1 MSLGSSLPGEQPMHL
16 STSILAAAV
25 FSCVLASSLAS
36 QTQTKPIDPV
46 NIDSTCHPCQDFFQY
61 ANGGWLKRSEIPG
74 DLPRWGSFNEL
85 QEQNYAELQDVLT
98 EAAANAGTERDADL
112 RKLGTFYGTC
122 MDSAAVEAAGIAP
135 LASEL
140 NQIEMIKDRSGVE
153 AAIAR
158 LHRVGIPAA
167 FAIRSIPDAKKSAR
181 TIAELYQAGLG
192 MPDRDYY
199 TKSDSA
205 SDKLRREYVQHV
217 ANMLRLSGKDSPTA
231 ATSAQGIMRLET
243 TLAHASMTREAQR
256 DPESVYHLTRSSD
269 LPKITPKFG
278 WQRYWRIHGLK
289 RVAELNVAQP
299 EFMATLDSLL
309 AAAPLNDWKAYLR
322 WTLIANT
329 APALSSPFV
338 KEGFRFNSTV
348 LRGVSEMRPRWKR
361 CLTLTDQALGEVLG
375 QAYVRKNFTPEAK
388 ARALEMVRNI
398 RAEFRTRLAGLSWMS
413 QETKRKAYAKL
424 DAIINKIGYPDKW
437 RDYSK
442 LETRAGPFVAN
453 LLRANEFETSRV
465 LRKIGRPTDRTEWG
479 MTAPTV
485 NAYFNPS
492 TNEITF
498 PAGIMQPPFFN
509 PKADDAVNYG
519 GMGGA
524 IGHEI
529 THGFDDEGRQFDSE
543 GNLSGWWTDTD
554 TKEFNRRAEVV
565 EKQFD
570 GYVAID
576 SLHVNGKLTLGEN
589 IADLGGLIIAH
600 GAYRRALQGKAEP
613 ALIDGLTGD
622 QRFYLAWAQIWR
634 AKARPEFVRL
644 LVNTDPHAPP
654 NFRTNGPLSNIPAF
668 ARAFGCKTGN
678 PMVRPDS
685 LRAQIW

>member
-1 MSLGSSLPGEQPMHL
+1 MYP
-16 STSILAAAV
+16 SIRMLAAISLCTA
-25 FSCVLASSLAS
+25 LANPPLAA
-36 QTQTKPIDPV
+36 QTQTKPIDPA
-46 NIDSTCHPCQDFFQY
+46 NIDSTCNPCRDFFQY

-85 QEQNYAELQDVLT
+85 QEQNFAALKDVLT
-98 EAAANAGTERDADL
+98 DAARNARSTSDPNA

-122 MDSAAVEAAGIAP
+122 MDSAAVEAAGITP
-135 LASEL
+135 LAGQL
-140 NQIEMIKDRSGVE
+140 NQIEAITDRSGVE
-153 AAIAR
+153 AALAR
-158 LHRVGIPAA
+158 LHGIGIPAA
-167 FAIRSIPDAKKSAR
+167 FAFRSTPDAKQSTR

-192 MPDRDYY
+192 LPDRDYY

-205 SDKLRREYVQHV
+205 SEKIRMEYVHHV
-217 ANMLRLSGKDSPTA
+217 ANMLRLSGQDSAKA
-231 ATSAQGIMRLET
+231 ARSAQGIMRLET
-243 TLAHASMTREAQR
+243 ALAHASMTREAQR

-269 LPKITPKFG
+269 LAKITPGFG
-278 WQRYWRIHGLK
+278 WQRYLGSHGL
-289 RVAELNVAQP
+289 RSIDDINVAQP
-299 EFMATLDSLL
+299 QFMSTLDSLL
-309 AAAPLNDWKAYLR
+309 TAAPVEDWKAYLR
-322 WTLIANT
+322 WTVLANT

-361 CLTLTDQALGEVLG
+361 CLALTDQALGEVLG

-398 RAEFRTRLAGLSWMS
+398 RAEFRSRLGQLSWMS
-413 QETKRKAYAKL
+413 RDTKVKAYAKL
-424 DAIINKIGYPDKW
+424 EAIINKIGYPDKW

-442 LETRAGPFVAN
+442 LETRPGAFVSN
-453 LLRANEFETSRV
+453 LLRANEFETARV

-485 NAYFNPS
+485 NAYYNAP

-529 THGFDDEGRQFDSE
+529 THGFDDEGRQFDSR
-543 GNLSGWWTDTD
+543 GNLSGWWTESDAE
-554 TKEFNRRAEVV
+554 EFNRRAEVV

-600 GAYRRALQGKAEP
+600 GAYRRSLRGKEP
-613 ALIDGLTGD
+613 APIDGLTGD
-622 QRFYLAWAQIWR
+622 QRFFLAWAQIWR
-634 AKARPEFVRL
+634 AKARPEFERL
-644 LVNTDPHAPP
+644 MVNVDPHAPP
-654 NFRTNGPLSNIPAF
+654 KLRTNGPLANIPAF
-668 ARAFGCKTGN
+668 AQAFGCKTGD
-678 PMVRPDS
+678 PMVRPES
-685 LRAQIW
+685 QRAQIW